1 MELLLVPGGFSRLRL
16 VASRDTFITLCRDN
30 SNPTESTIISGRI
43 SADETNKK
51 AAGATSYIARRMQF
65 ADVYPA
71 A

>member
-1 MELLLVPGGFSRLRL
+1 MPGGFSRLRL

-51 AAGATSYIARRMQF
+51 SRRSDFLYSAKDAVCGCVSGSMIW
-65 ADVYPA
+65 
-71 A
+71 